1 MIIVRSPLRISLGGG
16 GTDLPSY
23 YRQHTGYVIA
33 AAINKYVYITLHETF
48 TRHLAVRYSKME
60 VVQETSEI
68 QHPIVRES
76 LAVMGLLRPNLDI
89 ASMADVPAGTG
100 LGSSGSFTTALLRGL
115 HAYKRIFI
123 SPQRLAR
130 KACEIEID
138 ILKEPVGKQDQYIAA
153 CGGITEFTFHP
164 SEDVEVAPL
173 KLSSDTL
180 ASLEE
185 DLLLFYTGATRSA
198 SGILNDQ
205 NAKTLGGDG
214 DMIEN
219 LHCMKELGYASKKAL
234 EEGDLEE
241 FADLMNIHWERKKK
255 RTEGMSSSDIDEWY
269 ALARKNGALGGKL
282 IGAGGGGF
290 LMFYAKDKARLRAAM
305 RCVNLQEMRFH
316 FDFQGTTIVAQS

>member
-1 MIIVRSPLRISLGGG
+1 MIIARSPLRISLGGG

-48 TRHLAVRYSKME
+48 TQNLSVRYSKME

-68 QHPIVRES
+68 QHPIVREA
-76 LAVMGLLRPNLDI
+76 LVMMDLPRPSLDI

-100 LGSSGSFTTALLRGL
+100 LGSSGSFSTALLRGL
-115 HAYKRIFI
+115 HTYKRIFI

-164 SEDVEVAPL
+164 NEDVEVVPL
-173 KLSSDTL
+173 RLSSDTL

-185 DLLLFYTGATRSA
+185 DLLLFYTGATRS
-198 SGILNDQ
+198 SSDILIDQ
-205 NAKTLGGDG
+205 NVKTLGGDE
-214 DMIEN
+214 DMIAN
-219 LHCMKELGYASKKAL
+219 LHCMKQLGYESKKAL
-234 EEGDLEE
+234 ERGDMEA
-241 FADLMNIHWERKKK
+241 FAELMNVHWERK
-255 RTEGMSSSDIDEWY
+255 RWRSRGMSSSEIDDCY
-269 ALARKNGALGGKL
+269 ALARRNGALGGKL

-290 LMFYAKDKARLRAAM
+290 LMFYAKDKPRLRAAM
-305 RCVNLQEMRFH
+305 RCAKLQEMRFH